1 MSSDQ
6 RASMTAVMS
15 DVWVL
20 SLSLS
25 RWLDLSVIPGTLMFV
40 IVVGPAALYWAGA
53 LQSYVAFYG
62 AVLIGIYISNRIANR
77 KINRARS
84 IASLHLLTVWRRNA
98 RTLSIT
104 RLSLC
109 VFV

>member
-40 IVVGPAALYWAGA
+40 IIVGPAALYWAGF